1 MSVGAGLRTGLEA
14 TDKTTDKTT
23 GKAIAKTIGKNTQ
36 LLRSLMQQADIPS
49 FRALSQAAEVSEWQ
63 IEQLRRGKAAQM
75 RVEVLY
81 HISRALKVSLV
92 DLIYTF
98 AALPEPETSI
108 VAEVPKATS
117 SPQIPSSKWSGV
129 PTISTKP
136 TVSAISVEQL
146 QQEYDRLQIQMA
158 QQQEELQRSFQQTT
172 LQLLEAWLVQFPTL
186 VYAAQQNP
194 QFPAKNF
201 LVFMR
206 PIEQLLN
213 AWGIEA
219 IAPVGAEVPYDPQY
233 HQLMDGSAQPG
244 DLVRVRYTG
253 YRQGELLLY
262 RAKVSRKPSS

>member
-1 MSVGAGLRTGLEA
+1 VEAGLETRIA
-14 TDKTTDKTT
+14 TADQTTNKTTNKTT
-23 GKAIAKTIGKNTQ
+23 GKKTQ

-63 IEQLRRGKAAQM
+63 IEQLRQGKAAQM

-81 HISRALKVSLV
+81 QISRALKVSLV
-92 DLIYTF
+92 DLIHTF
-98 AALPEPETSI
+98 AALPEPETSLI
-108 VAEVPKATS
+108 AKGPKATF
-117 SPQIPSSKWSGV
+117 SPQSHSSETAGV

-136 TVSAISVEQL
+136 AVSVEEL

-172 LQLLEAWLVQFPTL
+172 LQLLETWLVQFPTL

-206 PIEQLLN
+206 PIERLLN

-219 IAPVGAEVPYDPQY
+219 IAPVGAELPYDPQY
-233 HQLMDGSAQPG
+233 HQLMDGTAQPG

-253 YRQGELLLY
+253 YRQGKSLLY
-262 RAKVSRKPSS
+262 RAQVSRKPPS